1 MARDELANIKVYP
14 SATDLATS
22 SAAILPLAPARL
34 STTSDCPSALESFCA
49 VTRAIR
55 SLPPP
60 AGNGTTILIALTGYS
75 CDQAVPA
82 TARMLATTAR
92 TRIFPVRTT
101 ATPLSIFFLLGSLA
115 PASIAPPVARNK
127 PAHQAA
133 DGSTSSVAPGLT
145 RLNTTGL
152 VSMAKR
158 PSRQL
163 TQV

>member
-75 CDQAVPA
+75 CDQAVPGHRRKHA
-82 TARMLATTAR
+82 TVTRHLIIPPHTTE
-92 TRIFPVRTT
+92 TR
-101 ATPLSIFFLLGSLA
+101 LSNVFSDRK
-115 PASIAPPVARNK
+115 S
-127 PAHQAA
+127 
-133 DGSTSSVAPGLT
+133 T
-145 RLNTTGL
+145 RLN
-152 VSMAKR
+152 SSHA
-158 PSRQL
+158 
-163 TQV
+163 